1 MKAGLQKLGF
11 SLIGLGSLTVVG
23 YLCYYLFRYFLSL
36 DVIPLPIRAAIPA
49 VILGFIILLI
59 SVLWESAKRKGAEHF
74 EELDKE

>member
-11 SLIGLGSLTVVG
+11 SLIGLGRLTVVG

-36 DVIPLPIRAAIPA
+36 DVMSLPTRAAIPA

>member
-23 YLCYYLFRYFLSL
+23 YLCYYLFGYFLSL
-36 DVIPLPIRAAIPA
+36 DVMSLPTRAAIPA